1 MHYTGTL
8 YRNPYVKPSPLIEI
22 TQGCTHNKCKFCIM
36 YKDVPF
42 RPSPIEWIEEDLQE
56 IASVYP
62 DTTELQFIGADPFAL
77 SFEKLDRILDLV
89 HKYLPK
95 VNRITMAARVSNVK
109 NKTVEQLK
117 ILKDKGITEI
127 YLGVESGDD
136 WTLDR
141 INKGYKAEDILEQ
154 TKKLDEAG
162 IKYWMTFL
170 NGVAGKEHSREHAIN
185 SAKIFS
191 QANPIIVGSGGLTL
205 FPGTELAKEEKEG
218 TFTPLNEKEMLEEY
232 RLFLEN
238 LDTDTTLITHHTLLG
253 INLTG
258 LDFLSS
264 KEKILKALDH
274 EIESLDEN
282 YLNFIRKNK
291 ESL

>member
-1 MHYTGTL
+1 MHYTEPL
-8 YRNPYVKPSPLIEI
+8 YRNPYVKPSPLLEI
-22 TQGCTHNKCKFCIM
+22 TQGCTHNRCKFCIM

-62 DTTELQFIGADPFAL
+62 ETTELQFLGADPFAL
-77 SFEKLDRILDLV
+77 SFEKLDHILDLV
-89 HKYLPK
+89 HKYLPH
-95 VNRITMAARVSNVK
+95 VNRITMAARVSNVA
-109 NKTVEQLK
+109 NKTVDQLK
-117 ILKDKGITEI
+117 ILREKGITEL

-162 IKYWMTFL
+162 IAYWMTFL
-170 NGVAGKEHSREHAIN
+170 NGVAGKEHSKEHAIN

-205 FPGTELAKEEKEG
+205 FPETELAKETQEG

-238 LDTDTTLITHHTLLG
+238 LDADATLITHHTLLG

-258 LDFLSS
+258 MDFLPN
-264 KEKILKALDH
+264 KEKILKALDN
-274 EIESLDEN
+274 EIERMDEK
-282 YLNFIRKNK
+282 YLTNIRSRK
-291 ESL
+291 EHL